1 MIWPTE
7 EEKLGDRPKFYTKSG
22 RLHKSKQV
30 LRSFSHSQA
39 TNACCYLT
47 IKLVVQDLNA
57 EHETVTE
64 ILVEKKRKALNTL
77 KVMHV
82 AFKL

>member
-1 MIWPTE
+1 MVWPTE
-7 EEKLGDRPKFYTKSG
+7 EEKLADRPSSTQSLERIYKPK
-22 RLHKSKQV
+22 LA

-39 TNACCYLT
+39 TNACLL
-47 IKLVVQDLNA
+47 IKFKLVVQDLNA
-57 EHETVTE
+57 ECEIVTE
-64 ILVEKKRKALNTL
+64 ILAKKKTLNTL